1 MDRTR
6 LRVAD
11 VMTNDP
17 IFVDV
22 NASLADVDYLLRASF
37 VTGLPVVDGH
47 GALVGVIS
55 QTDLVAYRFGP
66 SDGSRERDLVGTAR

>member
-1 MDRTR
+1 MDMDRTL

-17 IFVDV
+17 ICVDV
-22 NASLADVDYLLRASF
+22 DASLEEVDHLLRSTLT
-37 VTGLPVVDGH
+37 TGLPVVDGN

-55 QTDLVAYRFGP
+55 QADLVLYRFAP
-66 SDGSRERDLVGTAR
+66 RLSS

>member
-1 MDRTR
+1 MDMDRTP

-17 IFVDV
+17 TCVDV
-22 NASLADVDYLLRASF
+22 DASLEDVDHLLRSTF
-37 VTGLPVVDGH
+37 LTGLPVVDGT

-55 QTDLVAYRFGP
+55 KADLVLYRFAP
-66 SDGSRERDLVGTAR
+66 RLSS

>member
-1 MDRTR
+1 MDRTP

-17 IFVDV
+17 TCVDV
-22 NASLADVDYLLRASF
+22 DASLEDVDHLLRSTLW
-37 VTGLPVVDGH
+37 TGLPVVDGS

-55 QTDLVAYRFGP
+55 QADLVLYRFAP
-66 SDGSRERDLVGTAR
+66 RATS

>member
-1 MDRTR
+1 MDMDMDRTQ

-17 IFVDV
+17 IRVDV
-22 NASLADVDYLLRASF
+22 DASLEDVDHLLRSTLL
-37 VTGLPVVDGH
+37 TGLPVVDGN

-55 QTDLVAYRFGP
+55 QADLVLYRFAP
-66 SDGSRERDLVGTAR
+66 RVSS

>member
-1 MDRTR
+1 MDMDRTL

-22 NASLADVDYLLRASF
+22 DASLEEVDHLLRSTLM
-37 VTGLPVVDGH
+37 TGLPVVDGN

-55 QTDLVAYRFGP
+55 QADLVLYRFAP
-66 SDGSRERDLVGTAR
+66 RVSS